1 MHADAFLAL
10 EGYYKSICKA
20 FPAYGLLVFGCLACR
35 REVSGSV
42 AYNVFLLV
50 GLIVGDAFK
59 LSGVGFES
67 LGTVWADVS
76 FSRGIKAMR
85 EAALD
90 GTDYV
95 IVRMRYNTIA
105 NRNCY
110 LYHDGVM
117 YMITEFKRSYAD
129 NIIQIKAQE
138 TTDKRVIVTPAT
150 DTTGTVAN
158 DNENNQGV

>member
-1 MHADAFLAL
+1 MLKDRVEILKKVQTA
-10 EGYYKSICKA
+10 GKIGKN
-20 FPAYGLLVFGCLACR
+20 
-35 REVSGSV
+35 SGS
-42 AYNVFLLV
+42 A
-50 GLIVGDAFK
+50 
-59 LSGVGFES
+59 GFES

-76 FSRGIKAMR
+76 FNRGIKAMR

-95 IVRMRYNTIA
+95 IVRMRYNSIA

-117 YMITEFKRSYAD
+117 YMVTEFKRDYQD

-138 TTDKRVIVTPAT
+138 TTDKRVIVTQTPDGEPA
-150 DTTGTVAN
+150 GTVAN

>member
-1 MHADAFLAL
+1 MLKDRVEILKKVQMA
-10 EGYYKSICKA
+10 GKIGKN
-20 FPAYGLLVFGCLACR
+20 
-35 REVSGSV
+35 SG
-42 AYNVFLLV
+42 A
-50 GLIVGDAFK
+50 
-59 LSGVGFES
+59 VGFES
-67 LGTVWADVS
+67 LGTVWAGVS
-76 FSRGIKAMR
+76 FNRGVKAMR

-117 YMITEFKRSYAD
+117 YMVTEFKRDYQD

-138 TTDKRVIVTPAT
+138 TTDKRVIVTPTPAGEPA
-150 DTTGTVAN
+150 GTVAN

>member
-1 MHADAFLAL
+1 MLKDRVEILKKVQTA
-10 EGYYKSICKA
+10 GKIGKN
-20 FPAYGLLVFGCLACR
+20 
-35 REVSGSV
+35 SGS
-42 AYNVFLLV
+42 
-50 GLIVGDAFK
+50 
-59 LSGVGFES
+59 VGFES
-67 LGTVWADVS
+67 LGTVWAQVA
-76 FSRGIKAMR
+76 FNRGIKSMR

-110 LYHDGVM
+110 LYNDGVM
-117 YMITEFKRSYAD
+117 YMVTEFKRDYQD

-138 TTDKRVIVTPAT
+138 TTDKRVIVTPTPAGEPA
-150 DTTGTVAN
+150 GTVAN

>member
-1 MHADAFLAL
+1 MEILKKVQTA
-10 EGYYKSICKA
+10 GKIGKN
-20 FPAYGLLVFGCLACR
+20 
-35 REVSGSV
+35 SGS
-42 AYNVFLLV
+42 A
-50 GLIVGDAFK
+50 
-59 LSGVGFES
+59 GFES

-76 FSRGIKAMR
+76 FNRGIKAMR

-95 IVRMRYNTIA
+95 IVRMRYNSIA

-117 YMITEFKRSYAD
+117 YMVTEFKRDYQD

-138 TTDKRVIVTPAT
+138 TTEKHVIVTQTPDGEPA
-150 DTTGTVAN
+150 GTVAN

>member
-1 MHADAFLAL
+1 M
-10 EGYYKSICKA
+10 GYSSGMLKDRVEILKKVQTTGKISKN
-20 FPAYGLLVFGCLACR
+20 
-35 REVSGSV
+35 SGS
-42 AYNVFLLV
+42 
-50 GLIVGDAFK
+50 
-59 LSGVGFES
+59 VGFES

-138 TTDKRVIVTPAT
+138 TTDKRLIVTPAT

>member
-1 MHADAFLAL
+1 MLKDRVEILKKVQTAGKIGKNSGLA
-10 EGYYKSICKA
+10 
-20 FPAYGLLVFGCLACR
+20 
-35 REVSGSV
+35 
-42 AYNVFLLV
+42 
-50 GLIVGDAFK
+50 
-59 LSGVGFES
+59 GFES

-76 FSRGIKAMR
+76 FNRGIKAMR

-95 IVRMRYNTIA
+95 IVRMRYNSIA

-117 YMITEFKRSYAD
+117 YMVTEFKRDYLD

-138 TTDKRVIVTPAT
+138 TTDKRVIVTQTPDGEPA
-150 DTTGTVAN
+150 GTVAN